1 MDLIIRQ
8 FMEMISYGIHIVD
21 STSTNVNYEHNL
33 LESFV
38 TEAARRSLVQVAGQ
52 WGNDLAA
59 RDQVDQWGA
68 GAQIWAECVGAPTLP
83 RWPRCQ
89 PAVDL
94 RR

>member
-1 MDLIIRQ
+1 MKEAGMDSVMRT
-8 FMEMISYGIHIVD
+8 FMVMISCGIHKQ
-21 STSTNVNYEHNL
+21 NVNYELNL

-38 TEAARRSLVQVAGQ
+38 TEAASRSLVQVAGQ
-52 WGNDLAA
+52 WGNGLAP

-68 GAQIWAECVGAPTLP
+68 GAEIWGECVGAPTLP

-94 RR
+94 GR